1 MNAPTLRPKGIR
13 RGAAIL
19 PTAITTGNIF
29 LGFWAIVKAHQGHF
43 EEAAPLI
50 IFAGVLDLLD
60 GRIARMTNTTSEFG
74 AELDSIAD
82 VVSFGVA
89 PAMLAF
95 TWAFSTL
102 TRPGWL
108 AAFLFVMCG
117 AFRLAR
123 FNVQRSQSDGRFFVG
138 LPIPAAAAQVAV
150 VVMAVPT
157 PIDERPVAVLALCA
171 MIALASLMVSTFRYR
186 SFKGVDLRSRRSYVS
201 LLGIAVALAVLFLH
215 TEAVLL
221 VAFTLYVLS
230 GPSAYLWALARRRGG
245 PPPVAVAG
253 DPSPHS
259 L

>member
-1 MNAPTLRPKGIR
+1 MKEAGRPKGIR

-19 PTAITTGNIF
+19 PILFTTGNIF
-29 LGFWAIVKAHQGHF
+29 LGFWAIVKAFQGRY
-43 EEAAPLI
+43 EEAAPLLI
-50 IFAGVLDLLD
+50 WAGVFDMLD
-60 GRIARMTNTTSEFG
+60 GRIARMTGTTSEFG

-89 PAMLAF
+89 PALLAF
-95 TWAFSTL
+95 AWGFGSVPRA
-102 TRPGWL
+102 GWL

-123 FNVQRSQSDGRFFVG
+123 FNVQRHSGDGRFFVG

-150 VVMAVPT
+150 VVMAMPA
-157 PIDERPVAVLALCA
+157 PIDERPIAFLALGA
-171 MIALASLMVSTFRYR
+171 VIALASLMVSTFRYR
-186 SFKGVDLRSRRSYVS
+186 SFKAVDLRSRRSYVS

-221 VAFTLYVLS
+221 IVGTGYVLS
-230 GPSAYLWALARRRGG
+230 GPSAYLVSLVRRRG
-245 PPPVAVAG
+245 AASESLAA
-253 DPSPHS
+253 DPTPRS

>member
-1 MNAPTLRPKGIR
+1 MKEAGRPKGTR

-19 PTAITTGNIF
+19 PMLFTTGNIF
-29 LGFWAIVKAHQGHF
+29 LGFWAIVKAFQGRY

-50 IFAGVLDLLD
+50 IWAGAFDMLD
-60 GRIARMTNTTSEFG
+60 GRIARMTGTTSEFG

-82 VVSFGVA
+82 VVSFGVS
-89 PAMLAF
+89 PAVLAF
-95 TWAFSTL
+95 AWAFGTVP
-102 TRPGWL
+102 RAGWL

-123 FNVQRSQSDGRFFVG
+123 FNVQRHSGDGRFFVG

-150 VVMAVPT
+150 VVMAMPT
-157 PIDERPVAVLALCA
+157 PIDERLVAFLALGA

-186 SFKGVDLRSRRSYVS
+186 SFKGFDLRSRRSYVS

-221 VAFTLYVLS
+221 VVATSYVLS
-230 GPSAYLWALARRRGG
+230 APSAHLVSLVRRRGAPRQG
-245 PPPVAVAG
+245 LAA
-253 DPSPHS
+253 DPAPRS

>member
-1 MNAPTLRPKGIR
+1 MKEAGRPKGAR

-19 PTAITTGNIF
+19 PMLFTTGNIF
-29 LGFWAIVKAHQGHF
+29 LGFWAIVKAFQGRY

-50 IFAGVLDLLD
+50 IWAGVFDMLD
-60 GRIARMTNTTSEFG
+60 GRIARMTGTTSELG

-82 VVSFGVA
+82 VVSFGVS
-89 PAMLAF
+89 PAMLVFA
-95 TWAFSTL
+95 WAFGTVP
-102 TRPGWL
+102 RAGWL
-108 AAFLFVMCG
+108 VAFLFVMCG

-123 FNVQRSQSDGRFFVG
+123 FNVQRHSGDGRFFVG

-150 VVMAVPT
+150 VVMSMPT
-157 PIDERPVAVLALCA
+157 PIDQRPVAFLALGA
-171 MIALASLMVSTFRYR
+171 VIALASLMVSTFRYR

-221 VAFTLYVLS
+221 VVATGYVLS
-230 GPSAYLWALARRRGG
+230 GPSAHLVSLVRRRGA
-245 PPPVAVAG
+245 PPQGLAA
-253 DPSPHS
+253 DPAPRS